1 MDQQA
6 QPQAQLRQQQQQG
19 RMSTHSSSNGD
30 GDGDDL
36 DRQMLRHLMA
46 RYSEKELARLILE
59 ERASPASHNDAAS
72 IMTSSTYSSIK
83 SEDAHSMFDAA
94 SIRTFSTDNSST
106 RGSILSNI
114 SNVSARTA
122 KLLGRKH
129 HINRGVTSIP
139 SIENGDWDDNDT
151 TNGDAASISSASKQK
166 SSFMCAFCKE
176 ENIQKTCTR
185 KNDLKRH
192 IEDFHN
198 MNAQWTCKVRGCN
211 MVFDWQTAYKTHL
224 KQAHQGSRSSVDEA
238 KVELCPQT
246 VFACGFEH
254 CSQVFEAPSDA
265 DATATF
271 KDYVGHVVKHFDE
284 GANSGEWTYSARI
297 RNLLRQ
303 SGVLRA
309 WTNSVSEAERNAL
322 EWHPQSSYILRR
334 RLETRHIGDLQ
345 LLIHYALALGRDAAN
360 PPQLREDFKMPVRQE
375 CSMPIHG
382 HKNRL
387 HGGSVPGPEPEFQF
401 KISRAADPNM
411 SAFIASQRKI
421 HVPRAPVRSG
431 RSARPPTMTMARQ
444 SASQMNVPQ
453 YGHFHG
459 PPPSSMFPPHH
470 MHQQHQQHPH
480 HQPFAMMSS
489 PEQGGG
495 IIADDLRNLR
505 SMADT
510 IPGHDIEMGDSTM
523 MDTYIGPSADF
534 NGGFSH
540 ALQNDDSPMP
550 GQQQHAFGAYDGAN
564 HY

>member
-1 MDQQA
+1 MGA
-6 QPQAQLRQQQQQG
+6 Q
-19 RMSTHSSSNGD
+19 SNASGNND
-30 GDGDDL
+30 AL

-46 RYSEKELARLILE
+46 RYSEQELARLILE
-59 ERASPASHNDAAS
+59 ERASPATHNDAAS
-72 IMTSSTYSSIK
+72 VMTSSTYSSVK
-83 SEDAHSMFDAA
+83 SEDAPSMFDAA

-106 RGSILSNI
+106 RGSII

-122 KLLGRKH
+122 KLLGRRQH
-129 HINRGVTSIP
+129 PNRGVTSVP
-139 SIENGDWDDNDT
+139 SIEHGEWDDNDT
-151 TNGDAASISSASKQK
+151 TNGDTASISSASKQK
-166 SSFMCAFCKE
+166 GSFMCAFCKE

-238 KVELCPQT
+238 KVDLCPQT

-254 CSQVFEAPSDA
+254 CLQVFEASSDA
-265 DATATF
+265 DAGSTF

-303 SGVLRA
+303 SGVMRA
-309 WTNSVSEAERNAL
+309 WNNSVPEPERSKL
-322 EWHPQSSYILRR
+322 DWHPQSSVILRR

-345 LLIHYALALGRDAAN
+345 LLIHYAMALGRDAAN
-360 PPQLREDFKMPVRQE
+360 PPQFRDDFKMPVRHE
-375 CSMPIHG
+375 CTMPIQG

-387 HGGSVPGPEPEFQF
+387 HGAPVSAPEPEFQF
-401 KISRAADPNM
+401 KISRASDPTM
-411 SAFIASQRKI
+411 SAYLASQRKI
-421 HVPRAPVRSG
+421 VAPRAPVRSG
-431 RSARPPTMTMARQ
+431 RSARPPTMTMSRQ
-444 SASQMNVPQ
+444 SASHMNMPQ

-459 PPPSSMFPPHH
+459 TPSSSMFPPQQ
-470 MHQQHQQHPH
+470 MHQHHQPQH
-480 HQPFAMMSS
+480 HQPFAMMSA
-489 PEQGGG
+489 PEEGGG

-510 IPGHDIEMGDSTM
+510 IPGNDIEMGDSNM
-523 MDTYIGPSADF
+523 MDASYMGASPDF
-534 NGGFSH
+534 NGGYSQ
-540 ALQNDDSPMP
+540 ALQSEDGSLS
-550 GQQQHAFGAYDGAN
+550 GHQQHAFGAYDGSTP
-564 HY
+564 Y

>member
-1 MDQQA
+1 VT
-6 QPQAQLRQQQQQG
+6 
-19 RMSTHSSSNGD
+19 SF
-30 GDGDDL
+30 L
-36 DRQMLRHLMA
+36 D
-46 RYSEKELARLILE
+46 
-59 ERASPASHNDAAS
+59 NDAAS
-72 IMTSSTYSSIK
+72 VMTSSTYSSVK
-83 SEDAHSMFDAA
+83 SEDAPSMFDAA

-106 RGSILSNI
+106 RASII

-122 KLLGRKH
+122 KLLGRRH
-129 HINRGVTSIP
+129 HPARGITSVP
-139 SIENGDWDDNDT
+139 SIETGDWDDDGT

-238 KVELCPQT
+238 KVDLCPQT

-254 CSQVFEAPSDA
+254 CVQVFEAPSDG
-265 DATATF
+265 DAVTTF

-284 GANSGEWTYSARI
+284 GASGGEWTYSGRI

-303 SGVLRA
+303 SGVMRA
-309 WTNSVSEAERNAL
+309 WNNSISEPERSNL
-322 EWHPQSSYILRR
+322 DWHPQTSVILRR

-345 LLIHYALALGRDAAN
+345 LLIHYALALGKDAAN
-360 PPQLREDFKMPVRQE
+360 PPQFREDFKMPVRHE
-375 CSMPIHG
+375 CTMPIQG

-387 HGGSVPGPEPEFQF
+387 HGAPVAAPEPEFQF
-401 KISRAADPNM
+401 KISRAADPSM
-411 SAFIASQRKI
+411 SAYLASQRKMV
-421 HVPRAPVRSG
+421 VPRAPVRSG
-431 RSARPPTMTMARQ
+431 RSARPPGMTVSRQ
-444 SASQMNVPQ
+444 STSHITMPQ

-459 PPPSSMFPPHH
+459 AQQPSMFQAQQMPHH
-470 MHQQHQQHPH
+470 QQQHQAQ
-480 HQPFAMMSS
+480 HQPFAMMSP
-489 PEQGGG
+489 PEEGGG

-510 IPGHDIEMGDSTM
+510 IPGNDIEMGDSNM
-523 MDTYIGPSADF
+523 MDNSYMTTSPDF
-534 NGGFSH
+534 HGGYSQ
-540 ALQNDDSPMP
+540 ALHSDDASLP
-550 GQQQHAFGAYDGAN
+550 GQQQHAFGAYDGT
-564 HY
+564 HPY